1 MKREPKFLLED
12 IMESLAL
19 IRGYVRDISK
29 EQFLQSKQIQDC
41 VIRRFEI
48 IGEAVKNL
56 PMEFRSNHPE
66 VRWRSFAGLRDVL
79 IHNYFGVD
87 LQLCWKIA
95 HEDLPELEQH
105 VRAIL
110 DSWKTDSP

>member
-1 MKREPKFLLED
+1 MKREMKYFLED
-12 IMESLAL
+12 ILESLGL

-29 EQFLQSKQIQDC
+29 DQFLESKQIQDC

-56 PMEFRSNHPE
+56 PTDFRSSHPE

-87 LQLCWKIA
+87 LQLCWKII
-95 HEDLPELEQH
+95 HEDLPELEQG
-105 VRAIL
+105 VQRIL
-110 DSWKTDSP
+110 SS